1 MIKVPVK
8 PPSATP
14 KEAQEPLAQPPPPP
28 IEYRV
33 VLDSQEIESALLVHN
48 TKHYGQAKET
58 PFGHAPLYNLLGTDG
73 TSDFC
78 KQVLDGNYDSAI
90 DLDSTSQELRLM
102 LDQLKRKELPP
113 ISANIQYSDFV
124 QGLRSWPEKTSILPS
139 GRHLG
144 HYKSLL
150 VKSDDAKSTK
160 LLKTH
165 HQMTLLVVLR
175 ARPYERWCRD
185 LEVMLEKEPGNP
197 LLHRLR
203 IICLYEADYN
213 LYLKQMWAKRAVR
226 HAEDHNCLGNE
237 QGGSRP
243 NRFAIN
249 VANMKALTYTFAR
262 LSKTGLGTF
271 NNDAKSCFD
280 SIMAALALIYCIALG
295 MPDAPCQIHGQAISK
310 MKHYVK
316 TLQGTSQNYYSNAL
330 NGPLFGSG
338 QGSGGS
344 PSLWLFMWVA
354 LAAAL

>member
-1 MIKVPVK
+1 
-8 PPSATP
+8 
-14 KEAQEPLAQPPPPP
+14 
-28 IEYRV
+28 
-33 VLDSQEIESALLVHN
+33 
-48 TKHYGQAKET
+48 
-58 PFGHAPLYNLLGTDG
+58 
-73 TSDFC
+73 
-78 KQVLDGNYDSAI
+78 
-90 DLDSTSQELRLM
+90 
-102 LDQLKRKELPP
+102 
-113 ISANIQYSDFV
+113 
-124 QGLRSWPEKTSILPS
+124 
-139 GRHLG
+139 
-144 HYKSLL
+144 
-150 VKSDDAKSTK
+150 
-160 LLKTH
+160 
-165 HQMTLLVVLR
+165 
-175 ARPYERWCRD
+175 
-185 LEVMLEKEPGNP
+185 MLEKEPGNP

-243 NRFAIN
+243 NRSAIN
-249 VANMKALTYTFAR
+249 VANMKALTYAFAR

-280 SIMAALALIYCIALG
+280 RIMAAIALIYCIALG

-344 PSLWLFMWVA
+344 RSLWLFMWVTCSSTPKDNGRHDFPFTRWDTQVGTQPRH
-354 LAAAL
+354 LCRRYDGWHQRYERH